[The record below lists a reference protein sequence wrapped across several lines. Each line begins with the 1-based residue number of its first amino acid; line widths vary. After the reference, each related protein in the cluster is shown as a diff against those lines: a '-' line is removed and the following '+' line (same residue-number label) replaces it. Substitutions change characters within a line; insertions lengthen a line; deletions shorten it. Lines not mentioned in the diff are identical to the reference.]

1 MQGLAFVIQKTLLRS
16 SSYYCTGNQLY
27 KIQWLLHL
35 YGLGIINVVKAS
47 ETTRGNGRKQRGD
60 NSNKQR
66 ENSNS
71 LYHKVPPFGVLIMLQ
86 P

>member
-16 SSYYCTGNQLY
+16 SYYSTGNQRY
-27 KIQWLLHL
+27 KIQWLLHV
-35 YGLGIINVVKAS
+35 YGLDIINIVKAS
-47 ETTRGNGRKQRGD
+47 EKARGNGRKQQGD
-60 NSNKQR
+60 NSNEQL

-71 LYHKVPPFGVLIMLQ
+71 LYRKIPPFGAVTMLQ